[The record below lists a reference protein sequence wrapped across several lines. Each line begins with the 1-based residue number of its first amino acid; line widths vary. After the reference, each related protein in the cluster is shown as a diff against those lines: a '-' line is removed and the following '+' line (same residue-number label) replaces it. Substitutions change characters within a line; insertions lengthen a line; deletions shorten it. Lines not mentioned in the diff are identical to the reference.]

1 MGESRVITANW
12 FAPERFHAEYR
23 SMTVRPPSAEVK
35 LPHLVNKSRRAVELE
50 ARALKAALD
59 DYSRSV
65 PAPGCQHQADI
76 ASARRADRRL
86 RKAQQ
91 RLLAAG
97 QHQAELMLVN
107 AYDHLVSLGRL
118 LGSDGAMSLYAHT
131 TLSRS
136 VCEAAVRHA
145 WLLDPSIS
153 YEERITRNAVMLVA
167 NAENRLAGARE
178 IPAHNLGAGTAQ
190 KLIDNCAAEYAQV
203 RKLLDRAGMDVAL
216 DRAGRKTARI
226 ELISPVVKVPVKL
239 DIGPLMS
246 SLLPD
251 SPGWYRISSGIAHS
265 AAWVLRDAVAGK
277 SGPDLALTPDLMEV
291 AAAAESAISASALI
305 IERHATYYGYD
316 PEPRVRQSRQ
326 RREMLDVLMREQ
338 AIKQMTNPAPL
349 IPAGSLCASQAN
361 PVERQLI
368 RPTPPL
374 MAAGVAQVTSSRDDP
389 HVYTSPRLGWTSS
402 IAA

>member
-1 MGESRVITANW
+1 
-12 FAPERFHAEYR
+12 
-23 SMTVRPPSAEVK
+23 
-35 LPHLVNKSRRAVELE
+35 LVNKSRRAVELE

-59 DYSRSV
+59 EYASST
-65 PAPGCQHQADI
+65 PGPGCRHQADI
-76 ASARRADRRL
+76 ARAKRADRRL
-86 RKAQQ
+86 RNAQQ
-91 RLLAAG
+91 HLLASCA
-97 QHQAELMLVN
+97 HQAKLMLVN
-107 AYDHLVSLGRL
+107 AYDHLVSMGRL

-153 YEERITRNAVMLVA
+153 YEERVTRSAAMLVA

-178 IPAHNLGAGTAQ
+178 IPTHNLGASTVHM
-190 KLIDNCAAEYAQV
+190 LIGNCAAEYDQI
-203 RKLLDRAGMDVAL
+203 RKLIDRAGMDLSL
-216 DRAGRKTARI
+216 DRAGKRIARV
-226 ELISPVVKVPVKL
+226 ELRSPFVKVPVKL
-239 DIGPLMS
+239 DIGPLMT

-265 AAWVLRDAVAGK
+265 AAWVLHDAVAGT

-305 IERHATYYGYD
+305 VERHATYYGYN
-316 PEPRVRQSRQ
+316 PEPRARQSRQ

-349 IPAGSLCASQAN
+349 TSAGSLLTY
-361 PVERQLI
+361 PGETG
-368 RPTPPL
+368 PF
-374 MAAGVAQVTSSRDDP
+374 
-389 HVYTSPRLGWTSS
+389 
-402 IAA
+402 

>member
-1 MGESRVITANW
+1 MTASW
-12 FAPERFHAEYR
+12 FAAERLHTEYR
-23 SMTVRPPSAEVK
+23 SMTVRPPNPEVK
-35 LPHLVNKSRRAVELE
+35 LPHLVNKSRLAVELE

-59 DYSRSV
+59 DYGKSR
-65 PAPGCQHQADI
+65 PAPGCHHQADI
-76 ASARRADRRL
+76 ASARRADRRF

-91 RLLAAG
+91 HLLAAG
-97 QHQAELMLVN
+97 QHQAQLMLVN

-145 WLLDPSIS
+145 WLLDSSIT
-153 YEERITRNAVMLVA
+153 YEERITRSAAMLFA
-167 NAENRLAGARE
+167 NTENRLAGARQV
-178 IPAHNLGAGTAQ
+178 PVHNVGATTAQ
-190 KLIDNCAAEYAQV
+190 KLIDNCAAEHDQV
-203 RKLLDRAGMDVAL
+203 CKLLERAGMDRAL
-216 DRAGRKTARI
+216 DRTGKKTARI
-226 ELISPVVKVPVKL
+226 ELRNPVTKVAVKL
-239 DIGPLMS
+239 DMGPLMN

-265 AAWVLRDAVAGK
+265 AAWVLSDAIAGT

-291 AAAAESAISASALI
+291 AAAAESSISASALI

-338 AIKQMTNPAPL
+338 AIKQMSNPAPL
-349 IPAGSLCASQAN
+349 IPSGS
-361 PVERQLI
+361 
-368 RPTPPL
+368 
-374 MAAGVAQVTSSRDDP
+374 
-389 HVYTSPRLGWTSS
+389 
-402 IAA
+402 

>member
-1 MGESRVITANW
+1 MMTASW
-12 FAPERFHAEYR
+12 FAAERLHAEYQ

-59 DYSRSV
+59 DYASST

-76 ASARRADRRL
+76 ASARRADRRF

-91 RLLAAG
+91 HLLAAG
-97 QHQAELMLVN
+97 QLQAKLMFVN
-107 AYDHLVSLGRL
+107 AYDHLVSVGRL

-153 YEERITRNAVMLVA
+153 YEERITRSAAMLFA

-178 IPAHNLGAGTAQ
+178 VPVHNLGASTVQ
-190 KLIDNCAAEYAQV
+190 NLIDNCAAEYRQV
-203 RKLLDRAGMDVAL
+203 CKLLERAGMDRAL
-216 DRAGRKTARI
+216 DRAGKKTARI
-226 ELISPVVKVPVKL
+226 ELRSPVVKVAVKL

-265 AAWVLRDAVAGK
+265 AAWVLHDALAGT

-316 PEPRVRQSRQ
+316 PEPRVRQSQQ

-338 AIKQMTNPAPL
+338 AIKQITNLPPL
-349 IPAGSLCASQAN
+349 IPAGSLCLICR
-361 PVERQLI
+361 RQPCVHRNRCQPRAGGKHKWL
-368 RPTPPL
+368 PTPSEQPIIRSHGL
-374 MAAGVAQVTSSRDDP
+374 E
-389 HVYTSPRLGWTSS
+389 
-402 IAA
+402 